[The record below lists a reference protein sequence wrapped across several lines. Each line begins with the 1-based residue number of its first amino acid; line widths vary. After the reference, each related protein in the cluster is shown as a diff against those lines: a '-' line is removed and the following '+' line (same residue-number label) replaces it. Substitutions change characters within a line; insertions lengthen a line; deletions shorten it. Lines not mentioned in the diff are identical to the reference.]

1 MELNRTLRWF
11 YILTAL
17 WVVSLLGLGSWW
29 LYLVFKLHTVVKK
42 LNLPTLASE
51 SSFLNMIKWEGTF
64 FFIFLVFLGV
74 SLFILYF
81 RDMKKTKAIGA
92 FFASLSHELKT
103 PLASMRL
110 QAEVIKDL
118 IDDES
123 HDHEQL
129 SGLTTRLIEDTYKF
143 ESELEKSLQLAR
155 IEQDGTLNLSPIQIE
170 RLIKRQQQKIPN
182 ALSISIKA
190 QVKEVMA
197 DEMALS
203 VILRNLFENTLRH
216 NPESSQVEISISQE
230 GHWAE
235 IIYDDFGKKFQGDAT
250 KLGDLFYKFDSIKGS
265 GIGLYLIKQLTRK
278 MRGEF
283 YVLNRDRLKFR
294 ILLPLTEG
302 ELSEH

>member
-17 WVVSLLGLGSWW
+17 WVVSLLSLGSWW
-29 LYLVFKLHTVVKK
+29 LYLVFQLHSVVKK
-42 LNLPTLASE
+42 LNLPDLASE
-51 SSFLNMIKWEGTF
+51 SRFLNMMRWEGTF
-64 FFIFLVFLGV
+64 FFIFLILLGG

-110 QAEVIKDL
+110 QAEVIRDL
-118 IDDES
+118 ISDET
-123 HDHEQL
+123 HDHDQL

-155 IEQDGTLNLSPIQIE
+155 IEQNGNLSLSPVHIE
-170 RLIKRQQQKIPN
+170 RLIKRQQQKLPDSLKIHIN
-182 ALSISIKA
+182 A
-190 QVKEVMA
+190 EVSEALA

-216 NPESSQVEISISQE
+216 NPGSEKIEITIRPE
-230 GHWAE
+230 GHWVE
-235 IIYDDFGKKFQGDAT
+235 VIYDDFGKVFEGEAG
-250 KLGDLFYKFDSIKGS
+250 KLGNLFYKFNSLKGS

-283 YVLNRDRLKFR
+283 YIINKDRLKFR
-294 ILLPLTEG
+294 LLLPQSEG
-302 ELSEH
+302 EGHV